1 MSLIQ
6 SLLSRRSAFV
16 IKQKKHANT
25 QKCTSKHT
33 SHVVFLLTH
42 SLTHTLWIVIKML
55 LLFLHGQG
63 ASTLLPILC
72 LWACDLWLP
81 PGVCCRASLTQEREK
96 ERERVLNVLLFGP
109 RFSISLA
116 CPQRH
121 VVPVCFTAI
130 AHPLPD
136 ILHRSHTLHSSHAL
150 IPHSALP
157 CCLRARSLP
166 LSTPHQSCQ
175 AHAYLVHI
183 SPANVLEYF

>member
-1 MSLIQ
+1 MQTHRNVL
-6 SLLSRRSAFV
+6 
-16 IKQKKHANT
+16 ANT
-25 QKCTSKHT
+25 LLMLYSFSL
-33 SHVVFLLTH
+33 SH
-42 SLTHTLWIVIKML
+42 THTLWIVIKNVIT
-55 LLFLHGQG
+55 FLTWSRCFHSS
-63 ASTLLPILC
+63 AHSLSVSLWSMTSSWRVLPCIP
-72 LWACDLWLP
+72 DK
-81 PGVCCRASLTQEREK
+81 EREK

-136 ILHRSHTLHSSHAL
+136 ILHCSHTLHSSHAL